1 MKKHER
7 QAALVLKD
15 RLGERRASMR
25 FPILRDMQ
33 YEVSIGRGA
42 RKSGTGRTVNMS
54 SRGVLFA
61 APEVL
66 PPGKRIRLCVSWP
79 ARLDGTYALK
89 LLAWG
94 WITRCEGTNVAM
106 EIENYEFRTQSSGE
120 LMPA

>member
-1 MKKHER
+1 MKRHER
-7 QAALVLKD
+7 QAALLLRD

-25 FPILRDMQ
+25 FPIVSDMR
-33 YEVSIGRGA
+33 YEVSRGRGLP
-42 RKSGTGRTVNMS
+42 KSGIGRTVNMS

-66 PPGKRIRLCVSWP
+66 PPGKRIRLSVSWP
-79 ARLDGTYALK
+79 AQLDGKYALK